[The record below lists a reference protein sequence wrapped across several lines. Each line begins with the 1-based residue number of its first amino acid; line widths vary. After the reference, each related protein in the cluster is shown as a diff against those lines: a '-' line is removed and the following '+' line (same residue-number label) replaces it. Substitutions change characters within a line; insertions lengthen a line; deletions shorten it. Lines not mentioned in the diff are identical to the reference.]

1 MAFVKRRIK
10 FLTLVTAGLLLL
22 SGLAFSFFV
31 SSPRQAAHASGSQ
44 GFYQQTNLV
53 SDLAGLA
60 QITDPSLV
68 NAWGLVHG
76 PTTPW
81 WVADNG
87 TGVSTLYNTMSATVV
102 KVPLTV
108 TIPAPAAALPERRQR
123 RPALSSTA
131 TVASMFHK
139 TANPFQVC
147 SSLLKNSVAEIVSD
161 TPTSTRVRGCKWGRV
176 LDTLSSARLSI
187 QISFTLLITSLYP
200 QDARRECVAT
210 P

>member
-68 NAWGLVHG
+68 NSWGLVHG

-87 TGVSTLYNTMSATVV
+87 TGVSTLYTGQGV

-108 TIPAPAAALPERRQR
+108 TIPPPAGSPAGTTSAPTGVIFNGNGGFNVSENGTS
-123 RPALSSTA
+123 LSSVFIFDTEDG
-131 TVASMFHK
+131 TISGW
-139 TANPFQVC
+139 NP
-147 SSLLKNSVAEIVSD
+147 N
-161 TPTSTRVRGCKWGRV
+161 
-176 LDTLSSARLSI
+176 
-187 QISFTLLITSLYP
+187 FT
-200 QDARRECVAT
+200 
-210 P
+210 

>member
-108 TIPAPAAALPERRQR
+108 TIPAPAGS
-123 RPALSSTA
+123 PAGTTSAPTGVIFNGDGGFNVSQNGQ
-131 TVASMFHK
+131 SF
-139 TANPFQVC
+139 
-147 SSLLKNSVAEIVSD
+147 SSLFQPVEKL
-161 TPTSTRVRGCKWGRV
+161 C
-176 LDTLSSARLSI
+176 
-187 QISFTLLITSLYP
+187 
-200 QDARRECVAT
+200 C
-210 P
+210 